1 MSVIALTEL
10 FSRLLNHKV
19 YTLNF
24 PECVEGEFIKIEITS
39 GIEEAGGVLD
49 FNIQFMCK
57 ANHPAKAESMA
68 IDIIEKL
75 DLKSDVEFGNKYQ
88 MIVMKVSTP
97 QPFYVGVSE
106 KGEFVFSIGFRVLV
120 AEI

>member
-1 MSVIALTEL
+1 
-10 FSRLLNHKV
+10 
-19 YTLNF
+19 
-24 PECVEGEFIKIEITS
+24 
-39 GIEEAGGVLD
+39 
-49 FNIQFMCK
+49 MCK

-68 IDIIEKL
+68 IGIIEKL

-88 MIVMKVSTP
+88 MIVMKASTP

-106 KGEFVFSIGFRVLV
+106 KGEFVFSIGFGVLV